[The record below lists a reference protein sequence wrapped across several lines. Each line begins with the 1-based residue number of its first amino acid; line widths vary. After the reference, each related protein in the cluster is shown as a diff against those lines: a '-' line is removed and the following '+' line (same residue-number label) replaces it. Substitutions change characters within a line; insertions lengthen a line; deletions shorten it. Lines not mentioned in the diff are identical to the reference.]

1 MDLSSAMTIAAAGM
15 RAQSARL
22 RVTAENLANA
32 RIHRAGRRAAI
43 RSAARPSASPS
54 RRDRGT
60 GLELVDVGRYGED
73 RGDFELRYQ
82 PGHPAADAAGYVKY
96 PNVNPLIELVDMR
109 EAQRSYEANLNAL
122 QLARHDDRAHAR
134 PAALSAR

>member
-22 RVTAENLANA
+22 QVTAENLANA
-32 RIHRAGRRAAI
+32 ETTGLVPGGDPFRRHVV
-43 RSAARPSASPS
+43 SFTE
-54 RRDRGT
+54 RRDRAS
-60 GLELVDVGRYGED
+60 GLDLVGVGRFGED
-73 RGDFELRYQ
+73 ATPFELRYE
-82 PGHPAADAAGYVKY
+82 PGHPAADANGNVKY

-122 QLARHDDRAHAR
+122 QLARTMIGRTLDLLR
-134 PAALSAR
+134 

>member
-1 MDLSSAMTIAAAGM
+1 MDLSSAMTHRRRRHAGPVGPAAGD
-15 RAQSARL
+15 RGESRQCRIDGLAPGGDPYRRKTVSF
-22 RVTAENLANA
+22 AE
-32 RIHRAGRRAAI
+32 
-43 RSAARPSASPS
+43 

-60 GLELVDVGRYGED
+60 GLELVDVGRYGGD

-82 PGHPAADAAGYVKY
+82 PGHPAADAEGYVKY

-122 QLARHDDRAHAR
+122 QLARTMIGARSTCCARRA
-134 PAALSAR
+134 

>member
-22 RVTAENLANA
+22 QVTAENLANA
-32 RIHRAGRRAAI
+32 D
-43 RSAARPSASPS
+43 S
-54 RRDRGT
+54 T
-60 GLELVDVGRYGED
+60 GLVAGGDPFRRLTVSFAERPDRASGLDLVGVSRVGED
-73 RGDFELRYQ
+73 MTPFELRYE
-82 PGHPAADAAGYVKY
+82 PGHPAADATGYVKY

-122 QLARHDDRAHAR
+122 QLARSMIGRTLDLLR
-134 PAALSAR
+134 